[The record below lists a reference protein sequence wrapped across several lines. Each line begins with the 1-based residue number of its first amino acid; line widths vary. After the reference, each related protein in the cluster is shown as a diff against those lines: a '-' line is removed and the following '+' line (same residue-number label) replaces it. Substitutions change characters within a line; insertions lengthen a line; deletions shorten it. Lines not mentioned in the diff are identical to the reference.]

1 MKRQTGFTLLE
12 IMIAITIMTVAFGAI
27 LTSQSGSIHHTIKA
41 KEMNIAG
48 WLARDL
54 MVQSEHLMEGKPF
67 SELKDEETGRFPAP
81 FERFGWKREVRELK
95 FPEISLPKKEGQTG
109 VLESVRLLAKMMTKF
124 FNDSVKELVITVTWP
139 RGEGEEQL
147 TLTTYLVDMESEFK
161 FSL

>member
-1 MKRQTGFTLLE
+1 MRSQRGFTLLE

-54 MVQSEHLMEGKPF
+54 MVRSEHIMEGKPF

-81 FERFGWKREVRELK
+81 YNNYSWKREVREMK
-95 FPEISLPKKEGQTG
+95 FPDISIPQKDGQTG
-109 VLESVRLLAKMMTKF
+109 VLESVRLLAKMLTKF
-124 FNDSVKELVITVTWP
+124 FNDSVREMVVTVSWP
-139 RGEGEEQL
+139 RGEGEQEL
-147 TLTTYLVDMESEFK
+147 TLTTYLIDMEGEFK